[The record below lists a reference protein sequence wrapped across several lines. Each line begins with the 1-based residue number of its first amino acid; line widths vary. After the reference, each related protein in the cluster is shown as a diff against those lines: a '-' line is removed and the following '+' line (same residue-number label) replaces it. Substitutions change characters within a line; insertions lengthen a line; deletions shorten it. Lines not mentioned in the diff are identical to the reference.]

1 MRLVAGRQAVL
12 LRDEL
17 TGTTATAQWRAN
29 TNATMSMSADSRTCT
44 MTLNGQT
51 MIASIRSPAGV
62 TFGTAQPRAA
72 TSVPDELA
80 QDPGTSVLTIDLPGA
95 FARFDRLD

>member
-1 MRLVAGRQAVL
+1 MVAGRQAVL

-29 TNATMSMSADSRTCT
+29 TNATLSMSGDARTCT

-51 MIASIRSPAGV
+51 LIASIRSPTGV

-72 TSVPDELA
+72 NPVPDELA
-80 QDPGTSVLTIDLPGA
+80 PDPGTTVLTIDLPGA
-95 FARFDRLD
+95 S